1 MAEVELDI
9 QVESNIDRLSET
21 AIRRFLGDA
30 LSDTVKDSEEFLR
43 AIVPRDTGE
52 LAAHVG
58 YKAAEEGDGGL
69 LRAAVGIPPI
79 DRARGLTPA
88 LKDLIAPGEQDPSDY
103 PLFRDRGT
111 GIFGPAHA
119 PIHAR
124 RAEVMKFDGAEG
136 HPIFRSEVKG
146 SEGDHF
152 MLATYAFSKIALTA
166 HIHEMGERVR
176 GLATGIPNL

>member
-9 QVESNIDRLSET
+9 KVESNIDRLSEI

-30 LSDTVKDSEEFLR
+30 LSGTVEDSEEFLR

-58 YKAAEEGDGGL
+58 HKAAEEVDGGL

-79 DRARGLTPA
+79 DRAHGLTPA
-88 LKDLIAPGEQDPSDY
+88 LKDLMAPGEQNSSDY

-124 RAEVMKFDGAEG
+124 RGEVMRWEGAEG

-146 SEGDHF
+146 SEGSHF
-152 MLATYAFSKIALTA
+152 MLATYAFSKLALTA
-166 HIHEMGERVR
+166 HVHEMGERIK
-176 GLATGIPNL
+176 GLATGIPDL